1 MFGLFY
7 HQPLQY
13 NDYLYPYWA
22 EWVGWGLALSS
33 IIMIPL
39 GAIIQIIK
47 IKGTFKEVR
56 KMSKL
61 HMHSFHLI
69 EETK

>member
-13 NDYLYPYWA
+13 NEYFYPYWA

-33 IIMIPL
+33 IIMIPI
-39 GAIIQIIK
+39 GAIIQIMK
-47 IKGTFKEVR
+47 TKGTCIEVSNASLFQYKNR
-56 KMSKL
+56 DTEYKR
-61 HMHSFHLI
+61 
-69 EETK
+69 